1 MKNKLLIL
9 LFVFTLQT
17 SFAGYKDG
25 ISVVRAYTGYGL
37 NYNYFLKPQTILD
50 FDLLTR
56 YEFGELGAC
65 FAGYYGKSKTLWNN
79 EIEKTGIN
87 FFYTAGLHIGYYR
100 EWDRDPLE
108 RNFIFGPSLR
118 SGLEYTVRKYL
129 AVGSYI
135 RPYYSVIHTSDV
147 HKPFG
152 YLDGGLYVKV
162 IIK

>member
-37 NYNYFLKPQTILD
+37 NYNYFLTPQTILD

-56 YEFGELGAC
+56 YEFGELGAY
-65 FAGYYGKSKTLWNN
+65 FAGYYGKSKSLWDNN
-79 EIEKTGIN
+79 LKKTGVN
-87 FFYTAGLHIGYYR
+87 LLYSAGFHVGYYR
-100 EWDRDPLE
+100 EWDKDPLE
-108 RNFIFGPSLR
+108 RNFIFGPSLKT
-118 SGLEYTVRKYL
+118 GLEYIARKHL
-129 AVGSYI
+129 ALGAYI
-135 RPYYSVIHTSDV
+135 RPYYNVVHTSDI
-147 HKPFG
+147 HKPLGF
-152 YLDGGLYVKV
+152 LDGGIYLKV